1 MEVKIHFQS
10 VVGSDEPSWVGVD
23 SVILLAVIATLAC
36 LAREVYTWGFHLRGV
51 PGPFWNTFTS
61 NWTLFRKG
69 FNGTLYDWE
78 QQVNEKYGRIV
89 RIGPNHVLTDDP
101 EILKRVGGPR
111 SAYTKSDWFA
121 ISTRFLAGAESTLT
135 LGRYG
140 QKDIHTSRRSLFAST
155 YSGRDNNSP
164 SVEDALNTQ
173 IAELVHAI
181 DTKYA
186 YTAPGLCNPCP
197 FGVIGQYFTLD
208 LTAAI
213 IWSEPFG
220 FLKQESDIGNYFQT
234 LERFLPVRAALGSLS
249 FLPLINPILEK
260 FITPSPKDKVGLGHL
275 EGIAQ
280 KKADARVKEIESG
293 SKDVN
298 SDMLTAL
305 ITKGLRG
312 KDLYGELVASSESPG
327 AMLRIALALLVVTP
341 TAYARLNAEIA
352 NASLSTPVTDAEAR
366 SMPYLQAVLRETI
379 RLYPV
384 PAEMYKQ
391 VPPGGDTVGGYFLPG
406 GTWIGHNFRAMMRR
420 KDIWGEDADFFRP
433 ERWIE
438 AAKEGEGER
447 FKMLCGV
454 VDHGFGS
461 GRFLCIGKSVGMM
474 ILGKTVVELLR
485 HFDFAAANPERPITI
500 DVYNLYLLR
509 DQMVLVARKGK
520 RDVKE

>member
-1 MEVKIHFQS
+1 MDFRAQLQPIWQNFKPQWTGISGFV
-10 VVGSDEPSWVGVD
+10 
-23 SVILLAVIATLAC
+23 LATVIAALAC
-36 LAREVYTWGFHLRGV
+36 LAREIYVWKFHLRRV
-51 PGPFWNTFTS
+51 PGPFWNTFTC

-78 QQVNEKYGRIV
+78 HQLNERHGRIV

-101 EILKRVGGPR
+101 DILKRVGSPR
-111 SAYTKSDWFA
+111 SAYTKSEWFA

-140 QKDIHTSRRSLFAST
+140 QKNVHTARRSLFTSSYT
-155 YSGRDNNSP
+155 GRDNSSP

-173 IAELVHAI
+173 LTELIDLV

-186 YTAPGLCNPCP
+186 YTAPGPCNPCS
-197 FGVIGQYFTLD
+197 FDVVGQYFTLD
-208 LTAAI
+208 FAAAI
-213 IWSEPFG
+213 LWSEPFG
-220 FLKQESDIGNYFQT
+220 FLKQGTDIGNYFQT

-249 FLPLINPILEK
+249 FLPLINPLLAPL
-260 FITPSPKDKVGLGHL
+260 ITPSPKDKTGLGRL

-280 KKADARVKEIESG
+280 EKADARVKEIESG
-293 SKDVN
+293 AEDVK
-298 SDMLTAL
+298 SDILTAM
-305 ITKGLRG
+305 INKGLRG
-312 KDLYGELVASSESPG
+312 TDLYGELFMAIVASSESPG

-352 NASLSTPVTDAEAR
+352 GASLSSPATDAEAR
-366 SMPYLQAVLRETI
+366 AMPYLQAVLRETI

-391 VPPGGDTVGGYFLPG
+391 VPPGGDTVGGHFLPG

-420 KDIWGEDADFFRP
+420 RDIWGEDADLFRP
-433 ERWIE
+433 ERWLE
-438 AAKEGEGER
+438 AAKEGDGER
-447 FKMLCGV
+447 FRTLCAV

-474 ILGKTVVELLR
+474 VLGKTVVELMR
-485 HFDFAAANPERPITI
+485 HFDFAAVNPEKPITV
-500 DVYNLYLLR
+500 DVYNLYLVR
-509 DQMVLVARKGK
+509 NQRVLVTRKTK
-520 RDVKE
+520 